1 MVNMLS
7 VLRFSLIFILLY
19 APKMLYAQIDQIDV
33 NSKEYV
39 EWVGT
44 CETPEIEKAM
54 NEGLES
60 LTTIERVQYYIDTRR
75 CKYKNQSKI
84 VHNQIDKKQLRE
96 DSIKSRKLKGKASSI
111 TYCVASFLL
120 YLTLTNGQKQ

>member
-1 MVNMLS
+1 MINFLS
-7 VLRFSLIFILLY
+7 ISRYVLILILFSV
-19 APKMLYAQIDQIDV
+19 PKLLYAQIDQIDV

-60 LTTIERVQYYIDTRR
+60 LTTIERARYYIDTRR

-84 VHNQIDKKQLRE
+84 VHSQVDKKQLRE
-96 DSIKSRKLKGKASSI
+96 DSIESRKFKGKSSSI

>member
-1 MVNMLS
+1 MINFLS
-7 VLRFSLIFILLY
+7 ILRFVLILILFSV
-19 APKMLYAQIDQIDV
+19 PKLLYAQIDQIDV

-54 NEGLES
+54 NEGMES
-60 LTTIERVQYYIDTRR
+60 LTTIERVRYYIDTRR

-96 DSIKSRKLKGKASSI
+96 DSIKSRKFSGKASSI

-120 YLTLTNGQKQ
+120 YLTLTNGQK

>member
-1 MVNMLS
+1 MINFLS
-7 VLRFSLIFILLY
+7 ILRFVLILILFSV
-19 APKMLYAQIDQIDV
+19 PKLVYAQIDQIYV

-60 LTTIERVQYYIDTRR
+60 LTTIERVRYYIDTRR

-96 DSIKSRKLKGKASSI
+96 DSIKSRKFSGKASSI

-120 YLTLTNGQKQ
+120 YLTLTNGQK

>member
-1 MVNMLS
+1 MINFLS
-7 VLRFSLIFILLY
+7 ILRFVLILIIFSV
-19 APKMLYAQIDQIDV
+19 PKILYAQIDQIDI

-44 CETPEIEKAM
+44 CESPEIEKAV

-60 LTTIERVQYYIDTRR
+60 LTTIERVRYYIDTRR
-75 CKYKNQSKI
+75 CKYKNQSKV
-84 VHNQIDKKQLRE
+84 VHSQVDKKQLRE
-96 DSIKSRKLKGKASSI
+96 DSIKSRKLSGKASSI

>member
-1 MVNMLS
+1 
-7 VLRFSLIFILLY
+7 
-19 APKMLYAQIDQIDV
+19 MLYAQIDQIDV

-60 LTTIERVQYYIDTRR
+60 LTTIERVRYYIDTRR

-84 VHNQIDKKQLRE
+84 VHNQVDKKQLRE

>member
-1 MVNMLS
+1 MINFLS
-7 VLRFSLIFILLY
+7 ILRFVLILILFSGTKL
-19 APKMLYAQIDQIDV
+19 LYAQIDQIDV

-60 LTTIERVQYYIDTRR
+60 LTTIERVRYYIDTRR

-96 DSIKSRKLKGKASSI
+96 DSIKSRKFSGKASSI

-120 YLTLTNGQKQ
+120 YLTLTNGQK

>member
-1 MVNMLS
+1 MINFFSISRYVLILILFS
-7 VLRFSLIFILLY
+7 V
-19 APKMLYAQIDQIDV
+19 PKLLYAQIDQIDV

-60 LTTIERVQYYIDTRR
+60 LTTIERARYYIDTRR

-84 VHNQIDKKQLRE
+84 VHSQVDKKQLRE
-96 DSIKSRKLKGKASSI
+96 DSVKSRKLKGKASSI

-120 YLTLTNGQKQ
+120 YLTLTNGQK

>member
-1 MVNMLS
+1 MINILS
-7 VLRFSLIFILLY
+7 ILRFVFILILFF
-19 APKMLYAQIDQIDV
+19 APKLLYAQIDQIDI

-60 LTTIERVQYYIDTRR
+60 LTCLSYTSDAADE
-75 CKYKNQSKI
+75 
-84 VHNQIDKKQLRE
+84 
-96 DSIKSRKLKGKASSI
+96 
-111 TYCVASFLL
+111 
-120 YLTLTNGQKQ
+120 

>member
-19 APKMLYAQIDQIDV
+19 AAKMLYAQIDQIDV

-60 LTTIERVQYYIDTRR
+60 LTTIERVKYYIDTRR

-84 VHNQIDKKQLRE
+84 VHNQVDKKQLRE
-96 DSIKSRKLKGKASSI
+96 DSIKSRKFSGKASSI

>member
-7 VLRFSLIFILLY
+7 ILRFALMFILLCV
-19 APKMLYAQIDQIDV
+19 PKILYAQIDQIDV

-60 LTTIERVQYYIDTRR
+60 LTTIERVRYYIDTRR

-84 VHNQIDKKQLRE
+84 VHSQVDKKQLRE
-96 DSIKSRKLKGKASSI
+96 DSVKSRKLKGKASSI

>member
-1 MVNMLS
+1 MNSLS
-7 VLRFSLIFILLY
+7 KIKFLVLFTLIFFTKNI
-19 APKMLYAQIDQIDV
+19 YAQINQVDI

-60 LTTIERVQYYIDTRR
+60 LTTIERLRYYVDTRR
-75 CKYKNQSKI
+75 CKYRNQSKI
-84 VHNQIDKKQLRE
+84 VHGQIDKKQLRE
-96 DSIKSRKLKGKASSI
+96 DSSKSKKLTGKASSI
-111 TYCVASFLL
+111 TYCVGSFLL

>member
-1 MVNMLS
+1 MINFLS
-7 VLRFSLIFILLY
+7 ILRFVLILILFS
-19 APKMLYAQIDQIDV
+19 APKLLYAQIDQIDI

-60 LTTIERVQYYIDTRR
+60 LTTIERVRYYIDTRR

-84 VHNQIDKKQLRE
+84 VHNQVDKKQLRE
-96 DSIKSRKLKGKASSI
+96 DSIESRKLTGKASSI

>member
-1 MVNMLS
+1 MINFLS
-7 VLRFSLIFILLY
+7 ISRYVLILILFSV
-19 APKMLYAQIDQIDV
+19 PKLLYAQIDQIDV

-60 LTTIERVQYYIDTRR
+60 LTTIERARYYIDTRR

-84 VHNQIDKKQLRE
+84 VHSQVDKKQLRE
-96 DSIKSRKLKGKASSI
+96 DSIESKKFEGKSSSI

>member
-60 LTTIERVQYYIDTRR
+60 LTTIERVRYYIDTRR

-84 VHNQIDKKQLRE
+84 LHNQIDKKQLRE
-96 DSIKSRKLKGKASSI
+96 DSIKSRKIL
-111 TYCVASFLL
+111 
-120 YLTLTNGQKQ
+120 

>member
-1 MVNMLS
+1 MINFLS
-7 VLRFSLIFILLY
+7 ILRFVLLLILFSV
-19 APKMLYAQIDQIDV
+19 PKLVYAQIDQIDV

-60 LTTIERVQYYIDTRR
+60 LTTIERVRYYIDTRR

-84 VHNQIDKKQLRE
+84 VHNQIDKKQLRK
-96 DSIKSRKLKGKASSI
+96 DSIKSRKFSGKASSI

-120 YLTLTNGQKQ
+120 YLTLTNGQK

>member
-1 MVNMLS
+1 M
-7 VLRFSLIFILLY
+7 
-19 APKMLYAQIDQIDV
+19 PKLLYAQIDQIDV

-60 LTTIERVQYYIDTRR
+60 LTTIERVRYYIDTRR

-84 VHNQIDKKQLRE
+84 VHNQIDKKQLRK
-96 DSIKSRKLKGKASSI
+96 DSIKSRKFSGKASSI

-120 YLTLTNGQKQ
+120 YLTLTNGQK